1 MWDWRDLNDESILC
15 FYDNIR
21 RQVDAERGLPFKFMT
36 GPEVRQRA
44 AALLEELIKRR
55 LEHTPIEW
63 QPEVAEKITAMGMAH
78 VNKSPPECI
87 GDWPADKGE

>member
-1 MWDWRDLNDESILC
+1 VGLADLNDKSILC

-21 RQVDAERGLPFKFMT
+21 RQVDAERGLPFKFMN

-63 QPEVAEKITAMGMAH
+63 QPGVAEKITAMGMVD
-78 VNKSPPECI
+78 VNESSPECVV
-87 GDWPADKGE
+87 DWPVDKEG

>member
-1 MWDWRDLNDESILC
+1 MGLADLNDEGILC

-44 AALLEELIKRR
+44 AGLA
-55 LEHTPIEW
+55 
-63 QPEVAEKITAMGMAH
+63 
-78 VNKSPPECI
+78 
-87 GDWPADKGE
+87 

>member
-44 AALLEELIKRR
+44 AALLEELIKRQ